1 MKKTNKYAHIKS
13 MKDLDN
19 EIVRLKIKKTI
30 IKEEIGNNFVDL
42 KESLRPI
49 NLLKDVFNIG
59 DSNRFA
65 ALEDNDNIF
74 NNGKI
79 FTYMKYVALLVSTV
93 KGGTSLVRKVKR
105 IFR

>member
-42 KESLRPI
+42 K
-49 NLLKDVFNIG
+49 
-59 DSNRFA
+59 
-65 ALEDNDNIF
+65 
-74 NNGKI
+74 
-79 FTYMKYVALLVSTV
+79 
-93 KGGTSLVRKVKR
+93 
-105 IFR
+105 